1 MANALLSETNR
12 KKIEAK
18 LSAIEERYKQKVQLQ
33 SSEESPAFK
42 AMVSRVAQNLIEE
55 NRLKARRAGA
65 GRPNI
70 LDVETMDMVVRTLE
84 SECDGERRRRDAV
97 MYCDRSRIKESD
109 LLDIA
114 NHYLEEQGKK
124 TIKSSRTAALWQ
136 KPRKRNTRE
145 GRRHGQALNGRY
157 FFHMQKARENV
168 RGYSHRH
175 STPTSPHQNCAY
187 GCIRGYLSKQIIY
200 TGHQY
205 G

>member
-42 AMVSRVAQNLIEE
+42 AMVSRVVHNLIEE

-84 SECDGERRRRDAV
+84 SECDAERRRRDAV
-97 MYCDRSRIKESD
+97 KYCDRSRIKESD
-109 LLDIA
+109 LLGIA

-145 GRRHGQALNGRY
+145 GRRHRQALNGRY
-157 FFHMQKARENV
+157 FFTCKKPEKTLEDIHIDTHHQRAHIKIV
-168 RGYSHRH
+168 RM
-175 STPTSPHQNCAY
+175 AA
-187 GCIRGYLSKQIIY
+187 
-200 TGHQY
+200 
-205 G
+205 